1 MTARPVPPAGLEGS
15 AGTAWV
21 PQGGSGP
28 GAEAG
33 VAAAD
38 AYDVVIEGDGFL
50 YKMVRIVAGTLLM
63 VGMGLAPPET
73 VLTALAAD
81 GDGGVEAPHGGGPLE
96 GGGVPKSELRRR
108 GVVGPTLPPERLCL
122 EHVEYDR
129 EHGEE

>member
-1 MTARPVPPAGLEGS
+1 MRTVFRCAVEQRA
-15 AGTAWV
+15 AAAADD
-21 PQGGSGP
+21 QSGP
-28 GAEAG
+28 PSAEAG

-38 AYDVVIEGDGFL
+38 ADAYDLVIEGEGFL

-81 GDGGVEAPHGGGPLE
+81 GDGDGDVEEPR
-96 GGGVPKSELRRR
+96 GVPKSEMRRR

-122 EHVEYDR
+122 EHVEYER
-129 EHGEE
+129 EHGVE